1 MRGLAA
7 YGRGVTSDPVDVPG
21 LQERRR
27 RLDGG
32 RDLSERP
39 GMLGRRR
46 SAVLAVARAPAR
58 ADHRR
63 ASWIALIAATG
74 LVGGCM
80 LAGWWLS
87 RDGVDLHLGS
97 AFPLSG
103 QYGLHVGRW
112 LLPCLMVGM
121 AGLAWGPR
129 LAATLPWPRLL
140 LAALVGSAAWAVALA
155 AAAGPAAIAAPLTR
169 HGEYLSEV
177 DRVNA
182 MGIGSYLDNF
192 TRFIVGSGGTPE
204 APQWTTHV
212 GGHPPLPTLLFAL
225 LARAGLPGPG
235 WAAALCITVGSS
247 AAPAVLATLRT
258 VGGEDGARRAAV
270 FVVFAPTA
278 LWVATSAD
286 AIFAG
291 VAAAGVC
298 ALASSRARRSPGTC
312 LLALTG
318 GLALGTCLMLSCGL
332 VLLAPIAAA
341 AVLLASPR
349 WSERMTVLLIA
360 VLGAV
365 AVLAGFAIAGFW
377 WPDGLR
383 LASERV
389 INGPGWQDRPAG
401 YFFFANPAALAVA
414 VGPAVVAAL
423 PLIGRFR
430 SPNRL
435 ATLAAG
441 ALLAIAIAVGS
452 NLSKGE
458 VERIYLPFTVW
469 LLPLA
474 ALVVEG
480 RSRGRASARGWLA
493 AQIGWTIL
501 LAATTSLHW

>member
-7 YGRGVTSDPVDVPG
+7 YGRGVTSDPVDVSG

-32 RDLSERP
+32 RDLSARP
-39 GMLGRRR
+39 GMLGGRR

-63 ASWIALIAATG
+63 ASWIALVAATCM
-74 LVGGCM
+74 LGGCI

-112 LLPCLMVGM
+112 LLPCLMVGL
-121 AGLAWGPR
+121 AGWACGPS
-129 LAATLPWPRLL
+129 LVATLPWPRLL

-155 AAAGPAAIAAPLTR
+155 AVAGPVAIAAPLTR
-169 HGEYLSEV
+169 QGEYLSEV
-177 DRVNA
+177 GRVNA
-182 MGIGSYLDNF
+182 MGLGSYLDNF
-192 TRFIVGSGGTPE
+192 TRFIVGTGGTPE

-225 LARAGLPGPG
+225 LARAGLAGPG
-235 WAAALCITVGSS
+235 WAAAVCITVGSC
-247 AAPAVLATLRT
+247 AAPAVLATLRA
-258 VGGEDGARRAAV
+258 VAGEDGARRAAV

-298 ALASSRARRSPGTC
+298 ALAYSGAHGFHGTWG
-312 LLALTG
+312 LAFAG
-318 GLALGTCLMLSCGL
+318 GLALGTCLMLSYGL

-349 WSERMTVLLIA
+349 WSERITVLLIA
-360 VLGAV
+360 MLGAV
-365 AVLAGFAIAGFW
+365 AVLASFAIAGFW

-383 LASERV
+383 LASQRV
-389 INGPGWQDRPAG
+389 MSGPGWQDRPAA
-401 YFFFANPAALAVA
+401 YFLFANPAAVAVA
-414 VGPAVVAAL
+414 AGPAVVAAL
-423 PLIGRFR
+423 PLLGRFR
-430 SPNRL
+430 WSNRHAAL
-435 ATLAAG
+435 AVA
-441 ALLAIAIAVGS
+441 ALLAIAIAVAS
-452 NLSKGE
+452 SLSKGE

-474 ALVVEG
+474 ALLVEG

-501 LAATTSLHW
+501 VAATTSLHW